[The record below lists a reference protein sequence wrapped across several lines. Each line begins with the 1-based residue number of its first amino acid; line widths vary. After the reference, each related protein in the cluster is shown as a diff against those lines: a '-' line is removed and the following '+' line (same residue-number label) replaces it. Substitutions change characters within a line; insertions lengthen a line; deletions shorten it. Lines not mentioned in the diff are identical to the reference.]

1 MEQPQSEGTSP
12 SVVQGQSGRRVRRTR
27 RRPGRESREV
37 PRAPAI
43 HGVDTMPD
51 TAAHPQA
58 DADAQGH
65 VSPRSAIMAA
75 DARSGPD
82 TIPSPDGIL
91 RLTTAG
97 AGAGAAANGDP
108 DILDTF
114 AR

>member
-1 MEQPQSEGTSP
+1 
-12 SVVQGQSGRRVRRTR
+12 
-27 RRPGRESREV
+27 
-37 PRAPAI
+37 
-43 HGVDTMPD
+43 MPD
-51 TAAHPQA
+51 TAAAHPKA
-58 DADAQGH
+58 DAGAQGH

-97 AGAGAAANGDP
+97 AAANGDP